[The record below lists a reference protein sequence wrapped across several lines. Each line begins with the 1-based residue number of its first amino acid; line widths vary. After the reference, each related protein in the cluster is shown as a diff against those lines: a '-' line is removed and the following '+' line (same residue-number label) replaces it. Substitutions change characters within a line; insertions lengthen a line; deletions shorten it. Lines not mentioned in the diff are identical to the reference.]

1 LSGFHERLD
10 CRFKIKE
17 LSMLLGAVLVVAG
30 LLLLYYGAEY
40 LVRGSSCLALSFGVR
55 PLVVGLTVVAF
66 ATSMPELMVSLFAAV
81 RGSSSMAAGN
91 IIGSNIANIALILG
105 VAALITPV
113 VMARAT
119 LLREVPIMVA
129 ASLGV
134 YLFALDGELSFANGL
149 ILFLCLIA
157 FLAYCLK
164 TARAPAVPDDGKVA
178 EALEGAT
185 TGRGRDVALVVIG
198 MAGLGFG
205 AELMVR
211 GAVVIATLLGVSE
224 LIIGLSIVALGTSLP
239 ELAASVMSA
248 WKGEMDIS
256 VGNVIGSN
264 IFNVLF
270 VLGLCPMVRP
280 ITIEPR
286 VLNLD
291 FPIMLGFCALLI
303 GLLTMVLPR
312 FQLDRKRGCIL
323 LLAYALFVANL
334 FM

>member
-1 LSGFHERLD
+1 
-10 CRFKIKE
+10 
-17 LSMLLGAVLVVAG
+17 MLLGTILVLAG

-40 LVRGSSCLALSFGVR
+40 LVTGSSRLALSFGVR

-66 ATSMPELMVSLFAAV
+66 ATSMPELMVSLFAAY

-91 IIGSNIANIALILG
+91 IIGSNIANIGLILG
-105 VAALITPV
+105 AAALITPV
-113 VMARAT
+113 VVARST
-119 LLREVPIMVA
+119 LIREVPIMVA

-134 YLFALDGELSFANGL
+134 YLLAMDGELAFTNGL
-149 ILFLCLIA
+149 VLFLFLLI
-157 FLAYCLK
+157 FLAYCLM
-164 TARAPAVPDDGKVA
+164 TARQPAVPQDGEVEKA
-178 EALEGAT
+178 ICEASDK
-185 TGRGRDVALVVIG
+185 RGRNIVLVLIG
-198 MAGLGFG
+198 MAGLGLG

-211 GAVVIATLLGVSE
+211 GAVMIATLLGVPE

-256 VGNVIGSN
+256 IGNVIGSN

-270 VLGLCPMVRP
+270 VLGICPMIRT

-291 FPIMLGFCALLI
+291 FPIMLAFCALLI
-303 GLLTMVLPR
+303 GLLTMMPPR
-312 FQLDRKRGCIL
+312 LQLDRKRGVML
-323 LLAYALFVANL
+323 LGAYLLFVVSL
-334 FM
+334 FQ